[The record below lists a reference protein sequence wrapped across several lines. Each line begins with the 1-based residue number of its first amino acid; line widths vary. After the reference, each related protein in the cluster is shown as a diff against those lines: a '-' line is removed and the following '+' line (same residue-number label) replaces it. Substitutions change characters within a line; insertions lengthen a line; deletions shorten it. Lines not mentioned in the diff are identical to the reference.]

1 MYFVY
6 IIESSKNKRIYT
18 GITSDLSKRL
28 KEHNNGENISTKAY
42 KPWNILYSE
51 EYDSRTKAAKREK
64 YLKSGKGREYIKK
77 LLNRV

>member
-77 LLNRV
+77 LLNRQ